1 MKNKDLNIVTWIELY
16 EFIYG
21 QLGNARC
28 PVMTKNLSQVK
39 IWVDYKTHLTL
50 AY

>member
-1 MKNKDLNIVTWIELY
+1 MNIVTWIELY

-28 PVMTKNLSQVK
+28 PVMTKKSIPNEN
-39 IWVDYKTHLTL
+39 I
-50 AY
+50 